1 MGKWDELVPVDL
13 SPAANGR
20 QSLVQRGCQLL
31 VAKIINR
38 FGGKASSEGL
48 ESRESVLARTQLAS
62 VITDDN
68 MAAEWRK
75 VLRLQDPP

>member
-1 MGKWDELVPVDL
+1 MKFADTVNAPPEP
-13 SPAANGR
+13 
-20 QSLVQRGCQLL
+20 
-31 VAKIINR
+31 
-38 FGGKASSEGL
+38 EGI
-48 ESRESVLARTQLAS
+48 ESRDSVLARTQVAT

>member
-1 MGKWDELVPVDL
+1 MDL
-13 SPAANGR
+13 
-20 QSLVQRGCQLL
+20 
-31 VAKIINR
+31 
-38 FGGKASSEGL
+38 EMTGL
-48 ESRESVLARTQLAS
+48 EPHRHVIVEIAT